1 MASNVSTNVDAF
13 TLRAPLGV
21 VAAITPFNFPVMVP
35 CWIYPIAL
43 MCGNTVVFKPSSH
56 TPGATQL
63 QAELWKQ
70 AGGPDGTFNIV
81 YGGKEAVEGD
91 RRARG
96 HPAIQFVGSTKVGQ
110 YVYEEGTKHGKRVGS
125 FTSAKNAMLVLPD
138 ADMDLVADAA
148 VAAGFGSA
156 GERCM
161 AQTMMVA
168 VGDTAERLKPKILDR
183 IAKLKVG
190 DGMQPGTDMG
200 PIYSSEHRESVINWI
215 GIGEDEG
222 AELLVDGREFKSDEN
237 PDGFY
242 LGVSLFDH
250 VTPDMRIYRE
260 EIFGPVFGI
269 VYADT
274 FDEGLKLINDHTYAN
289 GTAVF
294 TTDGGAARRF
304 KLEVEVP
311 MIGVNVPIPVPAGFM
326 SFSGAKDSAVG
337 DLAMRGEDGIRFFTQ
352 QKMVTERWPEPGQ
365 AGAAEPGVPRQ
376 PLGRTALEPAPGVPG
391 RLSRV
396 QRSGPC
402 GSRCSAPGG
411 SASSTRGLAA
421 EPGVDE
427 VVVSD
432 PSMPTRG
439 RAPSSRRAGA
449 SRDRGRGDRRRR
461 RRASIAASTNATGA
475 LVIGRR
481 ARRPDLRREAARVRP
496 RGDDRPGPPGRARRR
511 HRPARLPAPVR
522 RRLPRGQA
530 AARGRR
536 ARHLYLVRLI
546 AHDHTPPP
554 TTTSR
559 CPAACSATRRSTTS
573 TPCAG

>member
-1 MASNVSTNVDAF
+1 MAIETREDSSLQPILSHWINGTAVEVQPEQTGPIYNPATGQVFGRVPRGGKAEVDQAVEAAKAAFPAWRDMPLIARSNIFFQFRALMFEHREELAALITRDHGKTYPDALAEVLRGIETIDFACGLPSHLSGVMSSNVSSNVDAF

-63 QAELWKQ
+63 QAELWKE

-81 YGGKEAVEGD
+81 YGGKEAVKAIVEHD
-91 RRARG
+91 DIR
-96 HPAIQFVGSTKVGQ
+96 AIQFVGSTKVGQ

-168 VGDTAERLKPKILDR
+168 VGDTAERLKPKILER
-183 IAKLKVG
+183 IARLKVG

-200 PIYSSEHRESVINWI
+200 PIYSSEHRESVVNWI
-215 GIGEDEG
+215 GVGEQEG

-250 VTPDMRIYRE
+250 VTPDMKIYRE

-274 FDEGLKLINDHTYAN
+274 FDEGLKLINDHKYAN

-311 MIGVNVPIPVPAGFM
+311 MIGVNVPIPVPAGFL
-326 SFSGAKDSAVG
+326 SFSGSKDSAVG
-337 DLAMRGEDGIRFFTQ
+337 DLAMRGDDGIRFFTQ
-352 QKMVTERWPEPGQ
+352 QKMVTERWPEPGKQ
-365 AGAAEPGVPRQ
+365 GPLSLVFPGN
-376 PLGRTALEPAPGVPG
+376 
-391 RLSRV
+391 S
-396 QRSGPC
+396 
-402 GSRCSAPGG
+402 
-411 SASSTRGLAA
+411 
-421 EPGVDE
+421 
-427 VVVSD
+427 
-432 PSMPTRG
+432 
-439 RAPSSRRAGA
+439 
-449 SRDRGRGDRRRR
+449 
-461 RRASIAASTNATGA
+461 
-475 LVIGRR
+475 
-481 ARRPDLRREAARVRP
+481 
-496 RGDDRPGPPGRARRR
+496 
-511 HRPARLPAPVR
+511 
-522 RRLPRGQA
+522 
-530 AARGRR
+530 
-536 ARHLYLVRLI
+536 
-546 AHDHTPPP
+546 
-554 TTTSR
+554 
-559 CPAACSATRRSTTS
+559 
-573 TPCAG
+573 